1 MADAAAAAALHAES
15 ELELFLTQIK
25 LPQHTAVLLERESG
39 ELGSVLFSAVSA
51 FFGFHLGKCD
61 QGR

>member
-25 LPQHTAVLLERESG
+25 LPQHTAVLLE
-39 ELGSVLFSAVSA
+39 LGYDDVEDYEKIDDEGLDGQV
-51 FFGFHLGKCD
+51 
-61 QGR
+61 